1 LTLDTE
7 PAIGSAAFI
16 RGAARCL
23 EGMPPIIGYAILK
36 QLNDLNAG
44 ADASPR
50 AERMTPDLAKQFIA
64 RMTASIRAFAPPEKA
79 EEVRRDLLK
88 EFRRAYPEGAGS
100 RAIESRMI
108 EVLRGTF
115 GEFAEETFIAH
126 KSRVSAGPGSEVER
140 YLQLALEIRR
150 SCDLIGGEQIG
161 EAVYRALAAIAQGT

>member
-1 LTLDTE
+1 MTLDTE

-23 EGMPPIIGYAILK
+23 EGMPPIIGFAILK
-36 QLNDLNAG
+36 QLNDLNVAE
-44 ADASPR
+44 AAPR

-64 RMTASIRAFAPPEKA
+64 RMTAAIRAFAPPEKA
-79 EEVRRDLLK
+79 EEVRRDLLR

-100 RAIESRMI
+100 RAIETRMI

-126 KSRVSAGPGSEVER
+126 KSRVSAGPGSDVER

-161 EAVYRALAAIAQGT
+161 EEVYRALAAIAQGT